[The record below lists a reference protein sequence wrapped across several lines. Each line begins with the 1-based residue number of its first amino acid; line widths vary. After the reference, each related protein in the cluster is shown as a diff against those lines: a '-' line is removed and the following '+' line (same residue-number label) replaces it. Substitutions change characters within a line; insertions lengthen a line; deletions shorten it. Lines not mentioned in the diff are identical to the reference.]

1 MSLEPVEQ
9 SPTSFA
15 GAVLVGGRSSR
26 MGSDKALVPVHGV
39 PMALRVLD
47 CLRAAG
53 AAPVFSVGG
62 TDRGLKVPHREDDQ
76 PDQGPLGGLLS
87 ALVHARGIGSE
98 RLVAVACDLAFL
110 DPETVLRLVVSL
122 EGFDVAFARTER
134 RQPLC
139 AAWRVGPAHHSLAL
153 AFGGGE
159 RAIHRAVGQLRVIDV
174 NVDATSVVNI
184 NTPADVV
191 RAMLPDAGGA
201 GPAGVN

>member
-159 RAIHRAVGQLRVIDV
+159 RAVHRAVGQLRVIDV
-174 NVDATSVVNI
+174 DVDATSVVNI
-184 NTPADVV
+184 NTPADVAT
-191 RAMLPDAGGA
+191 AMFPDAGGA

>member
-1 MSLEPVEQ
+1 MSRQPVEQ
-9 SPTSFA
+9 PPASFA

-26 MGSDKALVPVHGV
+26 MGSDTALGPVHGV
-39 PMALRVLD
+39 PMALRVID

-53 AAPVFSVGG
+53 AEPVFSVGG
-62 TDRGLKVPHREDDQ
+62 TDRGLAVPHRADEQ

-98 RLVAVACDLAFL
+98 CLVALACDLAFL

-122 EGFDVAFARTER
+122 EGVDVAFARTDR

-153 AFGGGE
+153 AFASGE

-174 NVDATSVVNI
+174 DVDATSVVNI

-201 GPAGVN
+201 